1 MLLEVKDL
9 VVGYGNI
16 EALHGISF
24 NVDKGE
30 IVTLIGANGAGKTS
44 TLLTLSRLPKPEA
57 PTVRSGD
64 ILYNGESILLTEDA
78 SFISELGK
86 STNSNDN
93 QVDGRPG
100 VSVQKKYFE
109 DNSISV
115 ATIKDNDEVFFNEM
129 CIDSPSVEL
138 SNGIKIGASAKEVKD
153 VYSIND
159 DSFKCFTYT
168 GCLNEDRIT
177 TTYNFGNYEVF
188 FDFGGPSGAS
198 DKKIDG
204 EEKLE
209 HIRIIYK
216 PIQQKYTMSAD

>member
-1 MLLEVKDL
+1 MK
-9 VVGYGNI
+9 NKI
-16 EALHGISF
+16 MCAL
-24 NVDKGE
+24 
-30 IVTLIGANGAGKTS
+30 
-44 TLLTLSRLPKPEA
+44 LLTAMLMATGCSKESDAQINNDKFEYEKVDSMSAENEPNPDVEGID
-57 PTVRSGD
+57 TV
-64 ILYNGESILLTEDA
+64 IYNGESILLTEDA

-115 ATIKDNDEVFFNEM
+115 ATITDNDKVFFDEI

-138 SNGIKIGASAKEVKD
+138 SNGIKIGATAKEVKD

>member
-1 MLLEVKDL
+1 MK
-9 VVGYGNI
+9 NKI
-16 EALHGISF
+16 MCAL
-24 NVDKGE
+24 
-30 IVTLIGANGAGKTS
+30 
-44 TLLTLSRLPKPEA
+44 LLTAMLMATGCSKESDAQINNDKFEYEKVDSMSAENEPNPDVEGID
-57 PTVRSGD
+57 TV
-64 ILYNGESILLTEDA
+64 IYNGESILLTEDA
-78 SFISELGK
+78 SFISELGEL
-86 STNSNDN
+86 TNSNDN

-115 ATIKDNDEVFFNEM
+115 ATITDNDKVFFDEI

-138 SNGIKIGASAKEVKD
+138 SNGIKIGATAKEVKD